1 MNWRRWSGVL
11 GEFPI
16 NADRTSEMR
25 TSLYIF
31 ALCLAVLLLFVTVDR
46 LDHNRALATLLM
58 ILILGIV
65 AAAVLI
71 KAIP

>member
-1 MNWRRWSGVL
+1 
-11 GEFPI
+11 
-16 NADRTSEMR
+16 MR
-25 TSLYIF
+25 TTFYIIAICF
-31 ALCLAVLLLFVTVDR
+31 AVLLLFATVDR
-46 LDHNRALATLLM
+46 VEPNRPLATLLM

>member
-1 MNWRRWSGVL
+1 MAQV
-11 GEFPI
+11 
-16 NADRTSEMR
+16 DVQEMR
-25 TSLYIF
+25 TLLYIF
-31 ALCLAVLLLFVTVDR
+31 AVCFAGLLLFVTVDR
-46 LDHNRALATLLM
+46 LEHNRALATLLM